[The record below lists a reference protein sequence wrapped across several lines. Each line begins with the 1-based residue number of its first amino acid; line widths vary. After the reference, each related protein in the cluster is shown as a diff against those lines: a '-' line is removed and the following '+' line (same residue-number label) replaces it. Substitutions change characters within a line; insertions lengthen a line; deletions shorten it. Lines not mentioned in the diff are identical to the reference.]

1 MFISIGDVTGRFFNH
16 PIQGTFEIVSVLL
29 LVSSAPGLGWC
40 QYLKG
45 NVRIDILVNRL
56 SPKGQTIIT
65 AISYFMSIIVGAL
78 VAWQGSLMMVEYMF
92 KVGGKTEVLGMVLWP
107 FMLIMVIGFAW
118 VTVIFII
125 DFYKSVAEALK

>member
-1 MFISIGDVTGRFFNH
+1 MQDFNVQEKTQKLSEYTIVRRISRVLVAISSVALAVMMFISIGDVGGRFFNR

-56 SPKGQTIIT
+56 SPKGQT
-65 AISYFMSIIVGAL
+65 
-78 VAWQGSLMMVEYMF
+78 
-92 KVGGKTEVLGMVLWP
+92 
-107 FMLIMVIGFAW
+107 
-118 VTVIFII
+118 
-125 DFYKSVAEALK
+125 